1 MKKITDMMADR
12 LVIDPSIKHEN
23 TIDDLIRQYKID
35 VISFNDNEEIIL
47 NLYYTL
53 KRYFNEQVISEILE
67 SSISSEK
74 IKELDRDYKLMTLGL
89 K

>member
-1 MKKITDMMADR
+1 MKKITEMMADR
-12 LVIDPSIKHEN
+12 FVIDPSIKHEN

-53 KRYFNEQVISEILE
+53 RRYFNEQVISEILE

>member
-35 VISFNDNEEIIL
+35 VISFSDNEEIIL

-53 KRYFNEQVISEILE
+53 KRYFNQQVISEILE
-67 SSISSEK
+67 SSISPEK

>member
-1 MKKITDMMADR
+1 MADR

-35 VISFNDNEEIIL
+35 VISFSDNEEIIL

-53 KRYFNEQVISEILE
+53 KRYFNQQVISEILE
-67 SSISSEK
+67 SSISPEK